1 MSIGI
6 YVSFNEQHSTSPIL
20 NRRRRFPTDI
30 ADEIMYQVKYIKKYY
45 KINISSA
52 QIFITGDNH
61 ANIVVRSDVRN
72 KLKKLLEDKI
82 INKLYVHSSYIS
94 PLSDKKPIYIKQ
106 LIKQLE
112 ICNEIGVSG
121 LVIHFQSNPKNIVVK
136 LINELLSSINNTNT
150 DHCILYFEHRVMK
163 DKQYQY
169 SEPDE
174 LIGMYK
180 YILDHIDNK
189 YKHLIGIC
197 IDTCHIW
204 SNGIDISSLKKATLY
219 IDNIVEELRINK
231 IDKPNIMIHLNDCLY
246 PLGYYRDVHAQFGN
260 FIWQEPFNKSGLKA
274 FVDFAKH
281 NNIDM
286 ILERTDFHSDMEIL
300 GKLI

>member
-6 YVSFNEQHSTSPIL
+6 YVKYDQSIHDEHPKIN
-20 NRRRRFPTDI
+20 DI
-30 ADEIMYQVKYIKKYY
+30 ADSIIYQVKYIKKYY
-45 KINISSA
+45 KINISSV
-52 QIFITGDNH
+52 QIFITGSNH
-61 ANIVVRSDVRN
+61 ANIMVRSDVRN
-72 KLKKLLEDKI
+72 KLKKLLDDKI
-82 INKLYVHSSYIS
+82 INKLYVHSSYMS
-94 PLSDKKPIYIKQ
+94 PLTDSKPIYIKQ

-136 LINELLSSINNTNT
+136 LINEILLSTNCVHAASTQNN
-150 DHCILYFEHRVMK
+150 CILYFEHRVIK

-219 IDNIVEELRINK
+219 IDNIVEELRVNK
-231 IDKPNIMIHLNDCLY
+231 IDNPNIMIHLNDCLY

-274 FVDFAKH
+274 FIDFAKH